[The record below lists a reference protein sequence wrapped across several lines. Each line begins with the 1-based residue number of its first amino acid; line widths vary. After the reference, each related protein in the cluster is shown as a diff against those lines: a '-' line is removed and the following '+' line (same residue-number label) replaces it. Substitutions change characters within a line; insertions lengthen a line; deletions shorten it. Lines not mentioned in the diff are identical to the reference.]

1 VEIMTK
7 EVAILLKGVSKCF
20 KRYDRPIDRLKEILL
35 PGKSRASEFW
45 ALQDIDLEI
54 TRGETLGI
62 IGQNGSGKSTL
73 LQIIA
78 GTLTPTTGQAQVNGR
93 VSALLELGS
102 GFNPEFTGRQNVF
115 FNGRLLGLSQREIEE
130 RFDEIAGFADI
141 KDFLDQPVK
150 TYSSGMFVRLA
161 FAVAVNVEPEILI
174 VDEALAVGD
183 MLFQSKCMTRMRRMI
198 DAGITVLFV
207 SHDTSSVKSLCQRCA
222 FLEKGHMRKLGRASE
237 VVASYVGTIHESMNK
252 ELKKQVEE
260 LEGKV
265 LAQNHEDC
273 EISEYENHKNSI
285 ETGMYV
291 STTKAVKF
299 PDNAHRYGDGGAKI
313 LDIKLLNNQGY
324 PTEELD
330 FKEDFVIQISILFE
344 KDLPTFCFGY
354 LIRDIKGIDLIGTTT
369 VVEKNDMPS
378 TKSGDVYV
386 AEIKVPN
393 VLNSGIYT
401 LTFAVEQPVVLNQQH
416 VFLDWIDNAVVFRVN
431 NPEDALDRFTSRVY
445 VSSEIRCLKIREL
458 KSASLRA

>member
-1 VEIMTK
+1 MTK
-7 EVAILLKGVSKCF
+7 EVAISLKSVSKCF
-20 KRYDRPIDRLKEILL
+20 KRYDRPVDRLKEILL
-35 PGKSRASEFW
+35 PGKSRSSEFW
-45 ALQDIDLEI
+45 ALRDIELEV

-78 GTLTPTTGQAQVNGR
+78 GTLTPTTGQVQVNGR

-141 KDFLDQPVK
+141 RDFLDQPVK

-198 DAGITVLFV
+198 DTGVTVLFV

-222 FLEKGHMRKLGRASE
+222 FLEKGHMRKLGKASE
-237 VVASYVGTIHESMNK
+237 VVASYVGIIHQSMNQ
-252 ELKKQVEE
+252 ELKKQVET
-260 LEGKV
+260 LESKAF
-265 LAQNHEDC
+265 LQNNKDY
-273 EISEYENHKNSI
+273 EISESENFQHAI
-285 ETGMYV
+285 ETGIHV
-291 STTKAVKF
+291 STTKAVQF
-299 PDNAHRYGDGGAKI
+299 PDSAHRYGDGGAKI
-313 LDIKLLNNQGY
+313 LDVKLLNNQGY
-324 PTEELD
+324 PTAELD
-330 FKEDFVIQISILFE
+330 FKEDFTIQVSILFE
-344 KDLPTFCFGY
+344 KDFPTFCFGY
-354 LIRDIKGIDLIGTTT
+354 LIRDVKGIDLIGTTT
-369 VVEKNDMPS
+369 VVEKNDLPS
-378 TKSGDVYV
+378 TKPGDVYV

-416 VFLDWIDNAVVFRVN
+416 VFLDWIDNAVVFKIN

-445 VSSEIRCLKIREL
+445 IASEIRCLKIREL
-458 KSASLRA
+458 RSASLRA